1 MNSFTKISLVSTLAL
16 SAPLIAA
23 AQDMTS
29 EFSVDFQVG
38 SSAIEPFV
46 GSNARSIAR
55 LTDLLNAVKDDPLAP
70 HQGHIGL
77 RYRVA
82 RG

>member
-16 SAPLIAA
+16 SAPLIVA

-38 SSAIEPFV
+38 SSAIV
-46 GSNARSIAR
+46 
-55 LTDLLNAVKDDPLAP
+55 
-70 HQGHIGL
+70 
-77 RYRVA
+77 
-82 RG
+82 